1 MSLTITKDNIFP
13 KGYRGRLT
21 EGVTYDE
28 RNNTLLWVDIIQG
41 EVHRVFLDNT
51 NTNTNTSSSSHE
63 TLKWDS
69 SNESIGAICLTNDP
83 NKLIIC
89 SKYGLA
95 YGDFSSSTIEYFFK
109 YPHTT
114 NPDEKLRLRSN
125 DGIIDPWGNLW
136 IGVMNDFP
144 IGAKE
149 GIQPEGKLYR
159 IGFSKESNKLT
170 CDVMIENSLILNG
183 LCFNNQGD
191 EFYWT
196 DSLTF
201 KIWKYDYDKTTN
213 KLTNKSVFID
223 LKQFYPDVEQSE
235 PDGLVMT
242 NNGEIYTCVFS
253 TGTILHVDNQGKE
266 IERIKIAA
274 KRPTCVTIGS
284 GIKNNEMFVTTGH
297 LKLDDEKATIDAT
310 NLDGDLGGFLFKLK
324 VDKDLNGQKKNIWGG
339 KV

>member
-51 NTNTNTSSSSHE
+51 NTNINTSSSSHE

-125 DGIIDPWGNLW
+125 DGIIDPWG
-136 IGVMNDFP
+136 I
-144 IGAKE
+144 
-149 GIQPEGKLYR
+149 Y
-159 IGFSKESNKLT
+159 
-170 CDVMIENSLILNG
+170 
-183 LCFNNQGD
+183 
-191 EFYWT
+191 
-196 DSLTF
+196 
-201 KIWKYDYDKTTN
+201 
-213 KLTNKSVFID
+213 
-223 LKQFYPDVEQSE
+223 
-235 PDGLVMT
+235 GLV
-242 NNGEIYTCVFS
+242 
-253 TGTILHVDNQGKE
+253 
-266 IERIKIAA
+266 
-274 KRPTCVTIGS
+274 
-284 GIKNNEMFVTTGH
+284 
-297 LKLDDEKATIDAT
+297 
-310 NLDGDLGGFLFKLK
+310 
-324 VDKDLNGQKKNIWGG
+324 
-339 KV
+339 